1 MVAAEDFNLHRQCLL
16 IGARK
21 LDHPLGVV
29 SNRETQ
35 TSFPPCKMMMMSLL
49 EMENLM
55 REAVATR
62 EVKLSEQASV
72 EVPLRIQSHLED
84 RWLIWLLVF
93 LKAHQQHVDKPQ
105 TMTPEEVVVREGL
118 RGGQVIQEVRAL
130 VAPSMSTSLTQKL
143 FGIQER
149 NFSQCAHLHIWE
161 TKGCLRV

>member
-1 MVAAEDFNLHRQCLL
+1 MGNL
-16 IGARK
+16 
-21 LDHPLGVV
+21 
-29 SNRETQ
+29 T
-35 TSFPPCKMMMMSLL
+35 
-49 EMENLM
+49 

-72 EVPLRIQSHLED
+72 EVPLRLQSHLED

-93 LKAHQQHVDKPQ
+93 LRAHQQDVDKPQ
-105 TMTPEEVVVREGL
+105 TMTPVEVVAREGL
-118 RGGQVIQEVRAL
+118 RVRDQVIKEVRAL
-130 VAPSMSTSLTQKL
+130 VAPSMPTSLTQKL